1 MLLVVGLGNPG
12 PGYANNRHNVGFMAV
27 DEIVRRHSFAAPRR
41 RFQGEV
47 LEGVVGGEKVLALK
61 PTTYVNRS
69 GDAVGAALR
78 YFKLALSDVVV
89 IHDELDLGP
98 GRLKVKA
105 GGGSAGHNGL
115 KSITAHIGP
124 DYRRVRIG
132 IDHPGDRDLVTDYVL
147 RDFAKADRRWI
158 DPLVDAIA
166 EAFPLL
172 VAGDDS
178 GFMSRVAL
186 LTRPPDATPA
196 KGEAPGNDGPG
207 PKNGLGRNDGPGNDG
222 L

>member
-12 PGYANNRHNVGFMAV
+12 PGYANNRHNVGFVAV

-41 RFQGEV
+41 RFQGEAF
-47 LEGVVGGEKVLALK
+47 EGTVGGAKVLALK
-61 PTTYVNRS
+61 PTTYMNES
-69 GDAVGAALR
+69 GNAVGAAMR
-78 YFKLALSDVVV
+78 FYKLALSDIIV

-98 GRLKVKA
+98 NRLKVKT

-115 KSITAHIGP
+115 RSITAHIGP
-124 DYRRVRIG
+124 DYRRMRIG
-132 IDHPGDRDLVTDYVL
+132 IDHPGDKNLVTGYVL
-147 RDFAKADRRWI
+147 RDFAKADRAWI
-158 DPLVDAIA
+158 DPLIDAIA

-172 VAGDDS
+172 AAGDDS

-186 LTRPPDATPA
+186 LSRPPDPTP
-196 KGEAPGNDGPG
+196 KNGPGDNGPGDDGPG
-207 PKNGLGRNDGPGNDG
+207 DDGPGDNG